1 MLGVVGAIFGFV
13 VLAYLVS
20 NKLIGNSIFGKIADG
35 IVKWV
40 SWAFGLWFLIV
51 ILAGAYQEADRN
63 GWFAHK
69 LIATVWMP
77 RNWITGEF
85 KSCVLD
91 GDKKLTLLSCGDDA
105 TPHEMNVEFRGS
117 LDGLE
122 SKKPTTWTCLRGQES
137 VSCKSK

>member
-1 MLGVVGAIFGFV
+1 MLGVVGALIAFP
-13 VLAYLVS
+13 VLIYLVV
-20 NKLIGNSIFGKIADG
+20 NKLIRNPICGKIADA

-40 SWAFGLWFLIV
+40 SLAFGLWCLIV
-51 ILAGAYQEADRN
+51 VLGLMYKEADGN

-69 LIATVWMP
+69 LVATVWMP

-91 GDKKLTLLSCGDDA
+91 GDKKLTLLSCGEDA